1 MMKKLL
7 LITAAMCG
15 GAAAVHG
22 QSNPQI
28 TAVTVDMAKVYA
40 SYGRAERS
48 REQFQEA
55 VERAQDEMRTMLNE
69 GIGLAKELRELE
81 ERMENQTLN
90 EAALAKLRKQA
101 EEKAAEVRKKEI
113 EVNTFR
119 QQTDKELT
127 ERRDEFFNRHIAEI
141 KKAVKKVSE
150 KKKVN
155 VALNTAGGDVLYSLP
170 SLDVTDDVIALLN
183 GDK

>member
-1 MMKKLL
+1 MKKIL
-7 LITAAMCG
+7 LIVAASCG
-15 GAAAVHG
+15 GAAMVHG
-22 QSNPQI
+22 QSNPPI

-40 SYGRAERS
+40 SYNRAERS

-69 GIGLAKELRELE
+69 GVALAKELRELE
-81 ERMENQTLN
+81 ERMDNHALSES
-90 EAALAKLRKQA
+90 ALAKLRKQVD
-101 EEKAAEVRKKEI
+101 EKAAEVRKKEV

-141 KKAVKKVSE
+141 KKAIRKVSE
-150 KKKVN
+150 KKKVI
-155 VALNTAGGDVLYSLP
+155 VAFNTAGGDVLYSIP
-170 SLDVTDDVIALLN
+170 SLDVTDDVITLLN
-183 GDK
+183 GNK